1 MFIYINKVGL
11 KTLLCFLCKIVY
23 NSVGETFEYRF
34 HVVRLLKYQFVWY
47 VLQNSAS
54 GFITCLLTLHLLAFF
69 VSHPINPE
77 VADMPADK
85 EKVNISI

>member
-1 MFIYINKVGL
+1 MKNVFIYINKVGL

-47 VLQNSAS
+47 VLQN
-54 GFITCLLTLHLLAFF
+54 FLCHIQLT
-69 VSHPINPE
+69 P
-77 VADMPADK
+77 K
-85 EKVNISI
+85 